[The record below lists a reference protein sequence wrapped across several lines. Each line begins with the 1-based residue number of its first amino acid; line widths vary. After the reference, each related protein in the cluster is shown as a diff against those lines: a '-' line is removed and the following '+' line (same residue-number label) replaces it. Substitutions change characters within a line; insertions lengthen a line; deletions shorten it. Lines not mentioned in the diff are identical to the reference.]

1 MTLKTIAY
9 RLPQDL
15 IDRIDAY
22 AAMRAR
28 VDGRPCSRSVAIRAL
43 LEKALGP
50 PAAEVIE
57 VESKVIEPVRTE
69 TIRGN
74 ITDPPFEPEPKKKK
88 QPPHRRQDRIPGAA
102 FDEAKKKKDKW
113 PGV

>member
-22 AAMRAR
+22 AKMRAR
-28 VDGRPCSRSVAIRAL
+28 IDGRPCSRSVAIRAL
-43 LEKALGP
+43 LEQALAP

-57 VESKVIEPVRTE
+57 SVTKAIEPEV
-69 TIRGN
+69 IKGN
-74 ITDPPFEPEPKKKK
+74 ITDDFEPAPKKKK
-88 QPPHRRQDRIPGAA
+88 TQPTHRRQDRIPGAA
-102 FDEAKKKKDKW
+102 FEEARKK
-113 PGV
+113 GLL